1 MSPTKEQ
8 QTRKPEKIEIF
19 RSDGFVV
26 EVNQFQEMLAAKTFW
41 SFPSDLTGTVLTV

>member
-8 QTRKPEKIEIF
+8 QTRKMEIF
-19 RSDGFVV
+19 RPDRFVV